1 MINFMKYRYFYFLLS
16 ALFIVPGLI
25 SLLLFGFRPSIDFT
39 GGSFFEIH
47 VVQNQKH
54 VDMTEEN
61 LQHIVGPQYQLSA
74 VQSAGSD
81 EFILHG
87 KPLTNDQKI
96 LVMASLQNGIGKVQE
111 QRFETVG
118 PTLGAELLQK

>member
-1 MINFMKYRYFYFLLS
+1 MINFMKYRYFYFLFS

-39 GGSFFEIH
+39 GGSLLEIH
-47 VVQNQKH
+47 VVENQKH
-54 VDMTEEN
+54 LEMTQEN
-61 LQHIVGPQYQLSA
+61 LQRVVGSQYQLSA
-74 VQSAGSD
+74 VQPAGAD

-96 LVMASLQNGIGKVQE
+96 LLMASLQNGIGKVQE
-111 QRFETVG
+111 QRF
-118 PTLGAELLQK
+118 